1 LLTLLA
7 VAFVAG
13 VATFLSPCV
22 LPVLPVIAVGAVG
35 GGRPRAFALAAG
47 LIGSFTVFTLVAS
60 RLLAALGLPDDLLRN
75 LAIAILAVVGVL
87 LLVPPLGEL
96 AGRPF
101 HRLAALGG
109 PLTRQRE
116 GIGGGLVL
124 GVGLGLLWTPC
135 AGPIL
140 GAVTALAAE
149 QKLSLDAVLV
159 TFVYAFGSGLPLLV
173 VAILGQRALA
183 GILAARGHGSVVRRF
198 SGVVMIGA
206 AVLFTT
212 AIPTELAT
220 AAPNYT
226 GSLQTL
232 ERSSSVS
239 KHLASLTGAHHIAT
253 TSTVQLKDYGPAPEF
268 TGISDWI
275 NTAGGKPLTMAA
287 LRGKVVLIDFWT
299 YSCVNCV
306 RTLPYLESWNA
317 RYASKGLVIVGVHTP
332 EFAFEHV
339 ASNVRQAVKT
349 DGIHYPVAIDDAYG
363 TWQAYGNEYWPA
375 DYLVDKTGHVRS
387 VHFGEGDY
395 TGMEHDIQQLLG
407 EHTSSLTAAHVKA
420 IAPSD
425 DIETPET
432 YLGFERGIYI
442 QKIVHDKLRDYHQP
456 SVPTPNQVTLKGAWN
471 VQTQFITSGKGASLR
486 LVYTARRAYLVLGTA
501 KGTAPRSVR
510 ITVTGARPRSVKV
523 DHDGLYNVAT
533 ILGASRPR
541 TLVAQLPPGV
551 RAYSFT
557 FG

>member
-1 LLTLLA
+1 
-7 VAFVAG
+7 
-13 VATFLSPCV
+13 
-22 LPVLPVIAVGAVG
+22 I
-35 GGRPRAFALAAG
+35 
-47 LIGSFTVFTLVAS
+47 
-60 RLLAALGLPDDLLRN
+60 
-75 LAIAILAVVGVL
+75 LAIVGVL

-101 HRLAALGG
+101 RGLAALGG
-109 PLTRQRE
+109 PLARQRE

-124 GVGLGLLWTPC
+124 GVGLGLVWTPC

-159 TFVYAFGSGLPLLV
+159 TFVYAVGSGLPLLV
-173 VAILGQRALA
+173 IAVLGQRALV
-183 GILAARGHGSVVRRF
+183 GILAARGHGSAVRRG
-198 SGVVMIGA
+198 SGLVMIGA

-226 GSLQTL
+226 DSLQKL
-232 ERSSSVS
+232 ERSRSIAT
-239 KHLASLTGAHHIAT
+239 HLASLTHSHPIAT
-253 TSTVQLKDYGPAPEF
+253 RSSVKLKDYGKAPDF

-275 NTAGGKPLTMAA
+275 NTPGGKPLTIAG
-287 LRGKVVLIDFWT
+287 LRGKVVLVDFWT

-317 RYASKGLVIVGVHTP
+317 RYASQGLVIVGVHTP

-339 ASNVRQAVKT
+339 PSNVRQAVKT
-349 DGIHYPVAIDDAYG
+349 DGIHYTVAIDDAYG
-363 TWQAYGNEYWPA
+363 TWQAYSNEYWPA
-375 DYLVDKTGHVRS
+375 DYLIDKTGHVRS

-395 TGMEHDIQQLLG
+395 AGMEHDIQLLLG
-407 EHTSSLTAAHVKA
+407 ERTSALTASHVKA

-425 DIETPET
+425 DVETPET
-432 YLGFERGIYI
+432 YLGFERGSYV
-442 QKIVHDKLRDYHQP
+442 QKVVHDKLRTYHQSSTP
-456 SVPTPNQVTLKGAWN
+456 IPNQVTLNGGWK
-471 VQTQFITSGKGASLR
+471 VQTQFITSGVGASLR
-486 LVYTARRAYLVLGTA
+486 LQYTARRAYLVLGKA
-501 KGTAPRSVR
+501 DGAAARSVR
-510 ITVTGARPRSVKV
+510 ISVSGAKPRTVKV

-533 ILGASRPR
+533 ILGPSRPR
-541 TLVAQLPPGV
+541 TLVAELPPGV

>member
-1 LLTLLA
+1 LPTLLV
-7 VAFVAG
+7 VAFIAG

-35 GGRPRAFALAAG
+35 GGRRRAFALAAG
-47 LIGSFTVFTLVAS
+47 LIGSFTVFTLLAS

-75 LAIAILAVVGVL
+75 LAIGILAVVGVL
-87 LLVPPLGEL
+87 LLVPQLGEL

-101 HRLAALGG
+101 RRLATLGG

-116 GIGGGLVL
+116 GIGGGLIL
-124 GVGLGLLWTPC
+124 GVGLGLVWTPC

-173 VAILGQRALA
+173 IAILGQRALV
-183 GILAARGHGSVVRRF
+183 GILAARGHGSAVRRA
-198 SGVVMIGA
+198 SGIVMIGA

-226 GSLQTL
+226 DSLQKL
-232 ERSSSVS
+232 ERSSSTA
-239 KHLASLTGAHHIAT
+239 KHLAALTGSHPIAT
-253 TSTVQLKDYGPAPEF
+253 TSSVKLKDYGKAPDF

-275 NTAGGKPLTMAA
+275 NTPGGKPLTLAG
-287 LRGKVVLIDFWT
+287 LRGKVVLVDFWT

-339 ASNVRQAVKT
+339 PSNVRQAVKT

-363 TWQAYGNEYWPA
+363 TWQAYSNEYWPA
-375 DYLVDKTGHVRS
+375 DYLIDKTGHVRS

-395 TGMEHDIQQLLG
+395 TGMEHDIQELLG
-407 EHTSSLTAAHVKA
+407 EHTSALTASHVKA

-425 DIETPET
+425 DVETPET
-432 YLGFERGIYI
+432 YLGFQRGVYI
-442 QKIVHDKLRDYHQP
+442 QKIAHDKLREYREP
-456 SVPTPNQVTLKGAWN
+456 SVEVPNQVTLKGAWD
-471 VQTQFITSGKGASLR
+471 VQTQFITSGADASLR
-486 LVYTARRAYLVLGTA
+486 LQYTARRAYLVLGTA
-501 KGTAPRSVR
+501 TGAAPRSVR
-510 ITVTGARPRSVKV
+510 ITVSGARPRTVRV

-533 ILGASRPR
+533 ILGASKPR